1 MAAWDL
7 RGLGTKYPWLTV
19 NETTLADFREPFDW
33 SRDEEDVRSKPR
45 TNAARE
51 AGRKMVLAHSRDKV
65 TDAVVLKELPTR
77 NRPKAAIDSLDAIV
91 HETKALVVA
100 KPWQA
105 PVIAH
110 TRQKRQPPPTT
121 TIKAPRKEAPRLPTT
136 QRLNAARRVAE
147 DDESHLR
154 ALLAQQI
161 EAQRATLPLT
171 FLFERNMTE
180 YCKAKGVA
188 TIMAV
193 FSKLQN
199 KYLDEGLR
207 RWKHHTT
214 SRRAADTKARVQ
226 AQMQARAVQLFQ
238 RVAGGCLLGNLR
250 TAYTRWVDTTHALVA
265 AQRNRAAIRIQV
277 HVKRRRDMAVLAQL
291 KLARDA
297 RKARNTQ
304 LVLDLLLFEATG
316 YAQLWM
322 IRRQATA
329 IRDRQAIEAQL
340 HAACAVAIQRRYRGH
355 RARHFVHELRIAR
368 HEAERARV
376 QAELMYLATLRA
388 AAIVIQCAVRV
399 FLAKIA
405 LYDARMR
412 ARIRSENALLIQRA
426 WRTSKG
432 QKVLATRFAKRQ
444 LTLAE
449 QAERERYMAK
459 QRLLAEIEVR
469 RQAAATT
476 IQRRARGILGRRRAQ
491 SRRYEIALD
500 AAARRVQ
507 ASWRKSTGRF
517 ALHLRFLA
525 QKERLAARRLDA
537 AVCIQCAFRC
547 FYATQRVR
555 ILRRERQARLDEAA
569 RQVAWARKQ
578 VESALRIQCLYRG
591 YKVRAKV
598 AAWHAAAT
606 SIQCMV
612 RQHFARAVRRTRE
625 IELRQ
630 LQARQHAAAV
640 TIQRIQ
646 RGRKGRRRAKAEAE
660 AQRRA
665 AEQRQQSAS
674 RIQSRLRG
682 NQSRTALRTL
692 HRAQQVVL
700 AQQRRTTS
708 RAPSPLAKLL
718 SSLPLSALTLTHVA
732 AIDDGITAATLA
744 MQREDRAVTRIQCLY
759 RGRNGRFAYHLL
771 LEAKY
776 RRDLLEAASAT
787 QIQRRVRGRMGRALV
802 AKVRA
807 RKQHH
812 ETALAYKRSLAAR
825 EAKEKW
831 LMDVD
836 MEKFRAQVEKE
847 RALEHALRIA
857 RAEADLARVQAEALE
872 LQKRIADTNKQLADE
887 KASAWDEV
895 TDSYGYVYYSNRLT
909 GETSWEIPSRAAK
922 KAKVADGAPPKTPD
936 AWEELYNPNTGQ
948 MYFHNRATG
957 ETKWTPTD
965 DAPPVGDAAS
975 IAPPKEPEPASR
987 PSTPAARLATPKPAT
1002 PKPAT
1007 PSVPEVAKRLC
1018 WCCKKASAVKE
1029 CVHCPTPNVAY
1040 CSSCF
1045 AKEHR
1050 AETKRAHDFKPLLA
1064 DGTREHAKCQHC
1076 DALATYH
1083 CPACDAGTRFSC
1095 DDCFQLRHATAE
1107 RLTHK
1112 PLHFSSSASLCSHC
1126 VASERCVAQ
1135 RICHDCHDKFCP
1147 DCAAAVHASG
1157 KKKLHHI
1164 ELLNVL
1170 KVDLAPLETYCIRC
1184 DVDVAVRFC
1193 NLCGDNFCV
1202 ACYETEHARGRKAEH
1217 TYILCSDAA
1226 TAGDW
1231 VEIFDEKRGGHLYY
1245 NLVTKETVEAKPSV
1259 LLLGL
1264 ERHRDG
1270 IAESLREKKKKEV
1283 ERESEL
1289 VALRETVK
1297 ALQEEKELERRY
1309 REQQAI
1315 LEDDPELLTTKPKKA
1330 WWKSKAQVEKEK
1342 KEREDKVVMALL
1354 VTNQRKAK
1362 MHQEAMEMGSS
1373 TYATAILDSVIQ
1385 PT

>member
-19 NETTLADFREPFDW
+19 NDATLADFREPFEW
-33 SRDEEDVRSKPR
+33 TRDEDVRSKPR

-65 TDAVVLKELPTR
+65 TDAVVLKELPQRT
-77 NRPKAAIDSLDAIV
+77 RPKAAIDSLDAIV
-91 HETKALVVA
+91 HETKTLVCA

-105 PVIAH
+105 PVLEL
-110 TRQKRQPPPTT
+110 TSRKRQTAT
-121 TIKAPRKEAPRLPTT
+121 MATRKEAPTSRRLH
-136 QRLNAARRVAE
+136 AARQVAE
-147 DDESHLR
+147 NDESHLR
-154 ALLAQQI
+154 TLLAQQI

-171 FLFERNMTE
+171 FLFEHNMTE
-180 YCKAKGVA
+180 YCRAKGVA

-214 SRRAADTKARVQ
+214 SLRAAETKARVH
-226 AQMQARAVQLFQ
+226 AQMQTRAVQLLE

-250 TAYTRWVDTTHALVA
+250 TAYTRWVDTTRALVA
-265 AQRNRAAIRIQV
+265 AERNRAAIRIQV
-277 HVKRRRDMAVLAQL
+277 HVKRRRDMAVLSQL

-297 RKARNTQ
+297 RQARDAQ
-304 LVLDLLLFEATG
+304 LVLDLLRFEATG

-340 HAACAVAIQRRYRGH
+340 YASCAIAIQRRYRGH
-355 RARHFVHELRIAR
+355 RTRRSVRELRIAR
-368 HEAERARV
+368 HEAELARV
-376 QAELMYLATLRA
+376 QAEHLYLATLHA
-388 AAIVIQCAVRV
+388 AAIVMQSAVRV
-399 FLAKIA
+399 YLAKIA

-412 ARIRSENALLIQRA
+412 ARIRSENALIIQHA

-449 QAERERYMAK
+449 QAERERYLAK
-459 QRLLAEIEVR
+459 QRLLAEIEAK

-476 IQRRARGILGRRRAQ
+476 IQRLARGILGRRRAQ

-500 AAARRVQ
+500 AAARQVQ

-547 FYATQRVR
+547 FDATKRVG
-555 ILRRERQARLDEAA
+555 ILRRERQARHEKAA

-591 YKVRAKV
+591 YRVRAHL
-598 AAWHAAAT
+598 AASHAAAT

-612 RQHFARAVRRTRE
+612 RQHFARAVRRRRE
-625 IELRQ
+625 ADLRRR
-630 LQARQHAAAV
+630 QAQQHAAAV

-646 RGRKGRRRAKAEAE
+646 RGRMGRRRAKAQAE
-660 AQRRA
+660 AQRIA
-665 AEQRQQSAS
+665 AEERQRSAS

-682 NQSRTALRTL
+682 NQSRSSLRAL
-692 HRAQQVVL
+692 HRAQQIVL
-700 AQQRRTTS
+700 TQQRRTT
-708 RAPSPLAKLL
+708 RRVPSPLAKLL
-718 SSLPLSALTLTHVA
+718 SSLPLSALTLAHVA
-732 AIDDGITAATLA
+732 AIDTGIEAATLA
-744 MQREDRAVTRIQCLY
+744 MQHEDRAVTRIQCLY

-787 QIQRRVRGRMGRALV
+787 HIQRRVRGRIGRALV

-825 EAKEKW
+825 EAKDKW

-836 MEKFRAQVEKE
+836 MEKFRAEVEKE

-857 RAEADLARVQAEALE
+857 RAEADLARAQAEALE
-872 LQKRIADTNKQLADE
+872 LQQRIADANKQMADA

-895 TDSYGYVYYSNRLT
+895 TDNYGYVYYSNRLT
-909 GETSWEIPSRAAK
+909 GETSWEIPSEMLRVRAAK
-922 KAKVADGAPPKTPD
+922 KADDAPPKIPD

-957 ETKWTPTD
+957 ETKWTPT
-965 DAPPVGDAAS
+965 GDASPARDATT
-975 IAPPKEPEPASR
+975 IAPPKEPEPVAT
-987 PSTPAARLATPKPAT
+987 PSTPKPSTPKPAT
-1002 PKPAT
+1002 PEPAT
-1007 PSVPEVAKRLC
+1007 PQPATSAVPEATKRLC
-1018 WCCKKASAVKE
+1018 WRCKKASAVKE
-1029 CVHCPTPNVAY
+1029 CVQCPSPNVAY

-1045 AKEHR
+1045 VKEHR
-1050 AETKRAHDFKPLLA
+1050 AETKRTHDFKPLQA
-1064 DGTREHAKCQHC
+1064 NGTREHAMCQHC
-1076 DALATYH
+1076 DAFATYH
-1083 CPACDAGTRFSC
+1083 CAACDAGTRFSC
-1095 DDCFQLRHATAE
+1095 DDCFHSRHATAE
-1107 RLTHK
+1107 GLTHK

-1126 VASERCVAQ
+1126 PASERCVAQ
-1135 RICHDCHDKFCP
+1135 RICHDCHDKFCS

-1157 KKKLHHI
+1157 KKKLHTI

-1170 KVDLAPLETYCIRC
+1170 KVDLGPLETYCIRC
-1184 DVDVAVRFC
+1184 DVDVAVRLC
-1193 NLCGDNFCV
+1193 NLCGDSFCV
-1202 ACYETEHARGRKAEH
+1202 ACYELEHARGRKADH
-1217 TYILCSDAA
+1217 TYILCKDAA

-1270 IAESLREKKKKEV
+1270 IAESLREKKKKEL

-1289 VALRETVK
+1289 VALREAVN

-1315 LEDDPELLTTKPKKA
+1315 LEDNPDVLTTKPKRA

-1354 VTNQRKAK
+1354 VTSQRKAK
-1362 MHQEAMEMGSS
+1362 LHQEAMEMGSP

-1385 PT
+1385 